1 MEVTLEGA
9 LMPCTAEASA
19 KFTWK
24 GKWYFAGKKQSKRPF
39 EYKVSREPCKFIG

>member
-1 MEVTLEGA
+1 MEVTLEGI
-9 LMPCTAEASA
+9 LVPGTVETAA

-39 EYKVSREPCKFIG
+39 EYKVRSVARSVDC